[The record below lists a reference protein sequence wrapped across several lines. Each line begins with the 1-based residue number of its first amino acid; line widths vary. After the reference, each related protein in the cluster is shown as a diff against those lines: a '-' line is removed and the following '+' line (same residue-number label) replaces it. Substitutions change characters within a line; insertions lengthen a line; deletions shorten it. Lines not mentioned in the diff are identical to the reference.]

1 MRRFDLDGD
10 AKLTFAEFAEA
21 LTPVQPSLI
30 LNPFRRARP
39 IPPEIIQQQQEQ
51 REQHEEQ
58 DFKRETIDNL
68 SQGLEE
74 DDEPEPLPELV

>member
-39 IPPEIIQQQQEQ
+39 IPPEIIKQQ
-51 REQHEEQ
+51 
-58 DFKRETIDNL
+58 
-68 SQGLEE
+68 
-74 DDEPEPLPELV
+74 